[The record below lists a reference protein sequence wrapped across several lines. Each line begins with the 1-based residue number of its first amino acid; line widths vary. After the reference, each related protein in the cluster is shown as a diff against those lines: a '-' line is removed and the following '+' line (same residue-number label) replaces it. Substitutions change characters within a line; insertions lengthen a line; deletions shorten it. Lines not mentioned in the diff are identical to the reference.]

1 MMNTQLPA
9 NTFKRAVREG
19 RPQIGLWASLCSNV
33 AAEVMAGAGFDWIL
47 IDSEHAPNEL
57 PTVFSQLQ
65 ALVGGTAAPI
75 VRPAWNDMVLMKR
88 LLDIG
93 VQNFLVPYV
102 QTAEEAR
109 AAVAAVRYPPE
120 GIRGVAVTHR
130 GNQYG
135 RVKDYFKR
143 ANGEIC
149 VLLQIETAVALQNL
163 EAIADVEGVDGLFI
177 GPSDLAAALG
187 HLGDNGHPE
196 VRAAIEDAFVRIRKT
211 GKAPGILATVEAD
224 ARHWLSKGC
233 VVLGVGSDVG
243 LLARH
248 SEELAAKFRK

>member
-1 MMNTQLPA
+1 MNTPLSA
-9 NTFKRAVREG
+9 NIFKRAIAEG
-19 RPQIGLWASLCSNV
+19 RAQLGLWCGLCSNV
-33 AAEVMAGAGFDWIL
+33 AAEVIADAGFDWIL
-47 IDSEHAPNEL
+47 IDTEHAPNEL
-57 PTVFSQLQ
+57 PMVLSQLQ

-75 VRPAWNDMVLMKR
+75 VRPAWNDPVLIKR

-109 AAVAAVRYPPE
+109 AAVAATRYPPQ

-130 GNQYG
+130 ANRFG

-143 ANGEIC
+143 ANDEIC
-149 VLLQIETAVALQNL
+149 VLVQIETATALENL
-163 EAIADVEGVDGLFI
+163 EAIAAVEGVDGLFI

-196 VRAAIEDAFVRIRKT
+196 VRAAIEDAFKRIRKA
-211 GKAPGILATVEAD
+211 GRAPGILAPIEAE
-224 ARHWLSKGC
+224 ARHWLSLGC
-233 VVLGVGSDVG
+233 VVLAVGSDVG

-248 SEELAAKFRK
+248 SEALAAKFRT